1 MDSGLEPEGG
11 AVVVKT
17 TPTGMATRCAH
28 AGTRLRG
35 EKANA
40 PFQPAIAQSTIF
52 DLGSSEDAEAIF
64 SGARPGFAYSRFGNP
79 TVELLAQAIA
89 DLEGGSGALIT
100 SSGNAAVLCAVIAA
114 LEGRSGPLVT
124 HQDIYGGS
132 FELLQILG
140 NVCRVP
146 VLTVDAQNRT
156 AWREALA
163 GAGAVL
169 LETPSNP
176 LMRLIDLEETVTAA
190 KSGGAPV
197 IVDNTVA
204 TPFNQQPFT
213 AGVDWIVHSTTKYL
227 NGHSDMIGGC
237 VVKREPL
244 TAKNRRIHKNLGGTV
259 NALEAWLVLRGL
271 RTFPLR
277 MAVHNRNG
285 QAVADW
291 LGRHAAVAK
300 VHYVGDPRHAQAAL
314 FRRQMKHGGGLL
326 SFELKGGAAAA
337 SRFIDRLQLV
347 VHAVSLGGMES
358 LVTRPAMSSH
368 RGMPPEAR
376 RLAGIV
382 DGLVRLSVGIEDI
395 DDLLVD
401 LDQALVGR

>member
-1 MDSGLEPEGG
+1 MIPP
-11 AVVVKT
+11 K
-17 TPTGMATRCAH
+17 TGMATRCAH
-28 AGTRLRG
+28 AGARREG
-35 EKANA
+35 DAPNA
-40 PFQPAIAQSTIF
+40 PFQPPIVQSTIF
-52 DLGSSEDAEAIF
+52 DLGTAAEAEAIF
-64 SGARPGFAYSRFGNP
+64 SGENPGFAYSRFGNP
-79 TVELLAQAIA
+79 TVELLAGAIA
-89 DLEGGSGALIT
+89 DLEGGAGSLIT

-114 LEGRSGPLVT
+114 LEGRDGLLVT

-132 FELLQILG
+132 FELLQILS

-146 VLTVDAQNRT
+146 VQTVDSSNADT
-156 AWREALA
+156 WREAVA

-176 LMRLIDLEETVTAA
+176 LMRLIDLADTVAVA
-190 KSGGAPV
+190 RPGGVPV

-204 TPFNQQPFT
+204 TPFNQRPFDF
-213 AGVDWIVHSTTKYL
+213 GVDWVVHSATKYL

-259 NALEAWLVLRGL
+259 NAFDAWLVLRGL

-277 MAVHNRNG
+277 MEAHNRNG

-291 LGRHAAVAK
+291 LARHPAVAR
-300 VHYVGDPRHAQAAL
+300 VFYAGDPTHAQAEL
-314 FRRQMKHGGGLL
+314 FRRQMRHGGALL
-326 SFELKGGAAAA
+326 SFELKGGAEATA
-337 SRFIDRLQLV
+337 RFIDRLRLV

-368 RGMPPEAR
+368 RGMTPEAR
-376 RLAGIV
+376 DKAGISAS
-382 DGLVRLSVGIEDI
+382 LVRLSVGVETLE
-395 DDLLVD
+395 DLLAD
-401 LDQALVGR
+401 LDRALASE